1 MTGLDPTDVNVP
13 YRLEDF
19 VIPKG
24 GEYFFSPS
32 LESLEKT
39 IGKA

>member
-1 MTGLDPTDVNVP
+1 MSGLDPLNDKRIYT
-13 YRLEDF
+13 LEDF

-32 LESLEKT
+32 LEALKKT